1 MAISTNRTKNSKLSK
16 AFSLIFRLICK
27 NSLVSLLVFSF
38 VLFYVLKE
46 NNYSNKV
53 VLEISGSLYDNIEKF
68 KTHLITPFS
77 TLSKH
82 FNTLKV
88 LQIENERLTNEVAE
102 LHSKLQNFDLI
113 QNHNLELKKLL
124 NFIPSLSVD
133 HVSARLLSINSS
145 VEGNYGII
153 GAGGN
158 SEIQVNNLVVCE
170 KGLIGK
176 VVQVSPNY
184 SKVLLITNS
193 KFRIPILTSSG
204 QRGIFVG
211 DGNTPHILYISD
223 PGKLTEQ
230 ELVVTAGEEYALIP
244 DIPVA
249 RIISDND
256 NNLKI
261 KAKIEVALDNISF
274 VSVLKTKNLGQ

>member
-1 MAISTNRTKNSKLSK
+1 MAISTNRTKSSKLSK
-16 AFSLIFRLICK
+16 AFGLIFRLICK

-38 VLFYVLKE
+38 VLFQVLKD
-46 NNYSNKV
+46 NSYSNKII
-53 VLEISGSLYDNIEKF
+53 LEISGSVYDNIEKF
-68 KTHLITPFS
+68 KTHLVSPFS
-77 TLSKH
+77 VLSKH

-88 LQIENERLTNEVAE
+88 LQIENERLTDEVTR
-102 LHSKLQNFDLI
+102 LHRKLQDFDLI

-124 NFIPSLSVD
+124 NFTPSLSVD
-133 HVSARLLSINSS
+133 YVSARLLSINSS

-153 GAGGN
+153 GAGEN

-184 SKVLLITNS
+184 SKILLITNS

-223 PGKLTEQ
+223 PSKLTEQ

-261 KAKIEVALDNISF
+261 KAKIEVELNNISF
-274 VSVLKTKNLGQ
+274 VSILKTKNLGQ